1 MVVLAIIL
9 LIVMGVALIFYPEE
23 MWELEHMFDV
33 QGGEPTE
40 FYLIR
45 ARLSGVIFLVLG
57 LGAIFYFLIDLIF

>member
-23 MWELEHMFDV
+23 MWELEH
-33 QGGEPTE
+33 TE

-45 ARLSGVIFLVLG
+45 ARISGVIFLVLG